1 MAPGAVRGSWEDPGE
16 CLGCGGYIGHAC
28 GKLKSNYHMQRH
40 THTHTRACVGQVPC
54 QYTNVWLR
62 FATVLSLDKLLTS
75 GRQHKDVCVGIAA
88 ASYDSIT
95 ISE

>member
-40 THTHTRACVGQVPC
+40 THTHTRACGTGAVSVHQCLVQICHRAVIG
-54 QYTNVWLR
+54 
-62 FATVLSLDKLLTS
+62 
-75 GRQHKDVCVGIAA
+75 
-88 ASYDSIT
+88 
-95 ISE
+95 